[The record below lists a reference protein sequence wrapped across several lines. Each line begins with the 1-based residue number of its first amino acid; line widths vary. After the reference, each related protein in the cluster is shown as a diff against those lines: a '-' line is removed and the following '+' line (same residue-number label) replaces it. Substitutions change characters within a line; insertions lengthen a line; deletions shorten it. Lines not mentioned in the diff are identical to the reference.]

1 MVKRA
6 IKEAAE
12 SASEAVEQSKVLC
25 PWLPDPEPCP
35 HCKRHMDATEEY
47 VDQQAMVVPIW
58 RCPECEYRAY
68 RHRD

>member
-25 PWLPDPEPCP
+25 PWLPDPHTCEACGVYCDASSTFDPQMMEPV
-35 HCKRHMDATEEY
+35 ESWE
-47 VDQQAMVVPIW
+47 
-58 RCPECEYRAY
+58 CPECGQHYR
-68 RHRD
+68 RTRE

>member
-25 PWLPDPEPCP
+25 PWLPDPEPCEA
-35 HCKRHMDATEEY
+35 CGVYCDATESFVES
-47 VDQQAMVVPIW
+47 QAMIMPVW
-58 RCPECEYRAY
+58 ECPECGQEY
-68 RHRD
+68 HRDRE